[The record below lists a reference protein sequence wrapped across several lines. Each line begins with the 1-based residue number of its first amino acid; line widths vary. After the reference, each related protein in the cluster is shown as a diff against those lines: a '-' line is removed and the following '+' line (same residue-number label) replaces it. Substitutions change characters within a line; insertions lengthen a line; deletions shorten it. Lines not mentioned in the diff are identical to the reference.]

1 MAELLCQFSDRED
14 PNAVMGSGTNPSKK
28 RTYNVQMR
36 SRTRRLL
43 ASVILLDALPAF
55 LAVVNA
61 SCQFACDSL
70 PIWTG
75 FAILLQFTKFG

>member
-1 MAELLCQFSDRED
+1 
-14 PNAVMGSGTNPSKK
+14 
-28 RTYNVQMR
+28 MR

-61 SCQFACDSL
+61 SCQFACDSF

-75 FAILLQFTKFG
+75 FAVLLQLPKFGDVFWGPGSWDRTDR